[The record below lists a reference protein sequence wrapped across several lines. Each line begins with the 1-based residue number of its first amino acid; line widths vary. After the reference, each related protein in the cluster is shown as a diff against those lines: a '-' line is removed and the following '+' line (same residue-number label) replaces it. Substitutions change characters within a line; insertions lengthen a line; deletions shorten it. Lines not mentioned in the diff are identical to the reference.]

1 MKERLKSIF
10 PRIIL
15 HSFSSGLLAT
25 LACFFYATFY
35 YTLLFDFSEGLSK
48 VFIFIAFFKNC
59 LLAATLMSIIYYFLK
74 GFFLKRGILADLLSG
89 LLFSAASVA
98 LVFYV
103 LKMQDPVFKNPDAQ
117 LFVDFYKGFL
127 MPMLFFPLLA
137 WFTLKPLFLLKT
149 ASENK

>member
-1 MKERLKSIF
+1 
-10 PRIIL
+10 
-15 HSFSSGLLAT
+15 
-25 LACFFYATFY
+25 
-35 YTLLFDFSEGLSK
+35 
-48 VFIFIAFFKNC
+48 
-59 LLAATLMSIIYYFLK
+59 MSIIYYLLK
-74 GFFLKRGILADLLSG
+74 GFLLKRGILADLLSG

-117 LFVDFYKGFL
+117 LSVDYYKGFL

>member
-1 MKERLKSIF
+1 MKGTLIRILS
-10 PRIIL
+10 RIIW
-15 HSFSSGLLAT
+15 HSYSAALLSAI
-25 LACFFYATFY
+25 ACFLYATFY

-59 LLAATLMSIIYYFLK
+59 LLAATLMSIIYYSLK
-74 GFFLKRGILADLLSG
+74 GFLLKRGILADLLSG
-89 LLFSAASVA
+89 LLFSAATVA

-127 MPMLFFPLLA
+127 MPLLFFPLLA

>member
-1 MKERLKSIF
+1 MKDTLTRTLS
-10 PRIIL
+10 RIIL
-15 HSFSSGLLAT
+15 HSFSSGLLAA

-35 YTLLFDFSEGLSK
+35 YTLVDFSEGSSKHIIFLS
-48 VFIFIAFFKNC
+48 FFKNC
-59 LLAATLMSIIYYFLK
+59 LLSATLMSIIYYLLK
-74 GFFLKRGILADLLSG
+74 GFLFKKGILADLLSG
-89 LLFSAASVA
+89 LLFSAATVA

-103 LKMQDPVFKNPDAQ
+103 LKMQDPVFKTEDAQ

-137 WFTLKPLFLLKT
+137 WFTLKPLFQFKP

>member
-1 MKERLKSIF
+1 MKGALIKILS
-10 PRIIL
+10 RIIL
-15 HSFSSGLLAT
+15 HSFSSGLLAA

-35 YTLLFDFSEGLSK
+35 YTLLFDFSEGSSK
-48 VFIFIAFFKNC
+48 AVIFIAFFKNC
-59 LLAATLMSIIYYFLK
+59 LLAATLMSIIYYLLK
-74 GFFLKRGILADLLSG
+74 GFLLKRGILADLLSG
-89 LLFSAASVA
+89 LLFSAATVA

-103 LKMQDPVFKNPDAQ
+103 LKQLDPVFKNPELPAE
-117 LFVDFYKGFL
+117 YYNGFL

>member
-1 MKERLKSIF
+1 MKGTLIRILS
-10 PRIIL
+10 RIIL
-15 HSFSSGLLAT
+15 HSFSTALLAA
-25 LACFFYATFY
+25 LACFLYATFY
-35 YTLLFDFSEGLSK
+35 YTLVDFSEGLSK
-48 VFIFIAFFKNC
+48 YIIFIAFFKNC
-59 LLAATLMSIIYYFLK
+59 LLAATLMSIIYYSLK
-74 GFFLKRGILADLLSG
+74 GFLLKRGILADLLSG

-103 LKMQDPVFKNPDAQ
+103 LKMQDPVFKTEDAQ

-127 MPMLFFPLLA
+127 MPMLFFPILA